1 VQHFCLHTMYRLEEA
16 LMIRELRVLEDP
28 DLSTVIALRDD
39 LETTF
44 FADIADGVADG
55 TFHLADPRSAGRA
68 VLALCRSIAGWY
80 SPEGPAT
87 PEEIAVEYVAFALR
101 LVGDRAT
108 VTSQH

>member
-1 VQHFCLHTMYRLEEA
+1 
-16 LMIRELRVLEDP
+16 
-28 DLSTVIALRDD
+28 
-39 LETTF
+39 
-44 FADIADGVADG
+44 
-55 TFHLADPRSAGRA
+55 